1 MSEETAIKAIDYI
14 LKNSY
19 RDEIY
24 VGFYGGEPLLKF
36 DLIKKC
42 VSYAL
47 ENRGEKKVTF
57 FYDNKWSIN
66 DRGKSRILCI
76 HSRI

>member
-47 ENRGEKKVTF
+47 ADYADIGIIF
-57 FYDNKWSIN
+57 HMPIF
-66 DRGKSRILCI
+66 
-76 HSRI
+76 